1 VIDERLD
8 LELIG
13 QVARMKPEWQ
23 IVLIGPVVKIDPA
36 ELPQRDNI
44 HYLGGKT
51 YDELPQ
57 YLSGWDVAIMPFA
70 LNESTRFISPT
81 KTPEYLAGGCPVV
94 STPITDVVRTYGD
107 TGIVRIADSA
117 EAFVAATEAAL
128 ADAEDRDALLAKAD
142 EILGDMSWDHT
153 WSLMKEKMQCAI

>member
-1 VIDERLD
+1 
-8 LELIG
+8 
-13 QVARMKPEWQ
+13 
-23 IVLIGPVVKIDPA
+23 
-36 ELPQRDNI
+36 
-44 HYLGGKT
+44 
-51 YDELPQ
+51 
-57 YLSGWDVAIMPFA
+57 MPFA